1 MNFKQ
6 IKRDAVKLLDQIYDC
21 FVSVYRRVPNKM
33 ELKIIA
39 KTLPAEIK
47 FLADQWGWNDTE
59 VGDKALYWIA
69 QMKAERENQI

>member
-21 FVSVYRRVPNKM
+21 FVSVYGRVPNKI
-33 ELKIIA
+33 ELKFIA
-39 KTLPAEIK
+39 KALPAEIN

-59 VGDKALYWIA
+59 VGEKVFYWIE
-69 QMKAERENQI
+69 QMKAEKENQI